1 MSILEDLT
9 VLLPV
14 LDVPME
20 TGVFSNMAPDQYL
33 VIVPLS
39 DSFDLYADNEP
50 VVDIQEARLSLYS
63 KGSYTAVKNRLVRLL
78 VKSGY
83 TITDRQY
90 LGFEPESGYHHF
102 YQGRLLPFIVPP
114 FHIRSIGPHPRCSG
128 GSRIQ
133 ARSLSTAG
141 R

>member
-9 VLLPV
+9 ALLPV

-39 DSFDLYADNEP
+39 DSFDLHADNVPGVE
-50 VVDIQEARLSLYS
+50 IQEVRISLYS

-78 VKSGY
+78 VHSGY

-90 LGFEPESGYHHF
+90 LGYEPDTGYHH
-102 YQGRLLPFIVPP
+102 YNVDVAQYYEYETEEI
-114 FHIRSIGPHPRCSG
+114 
-128 GSRIQ
+128 
-133 ARSLSTAG
+133 
-141 R
+141 

>member
-39 DSFDLYADNEP
+39 DSFDLHADNEP
-50 VVDIQEARLSLYS
+50 GVDIQE
-63 KGSYTAVKNRLVRLL
+63 VRL
-78 VKSGY
+78 
-83 TITDRQY
+83 
-90 LGFEPESGYHHF
+90 
-102 YQGRLLPFIVPP
+102 PFT
-114 FHIRSIGPHPRCSG
+114 RKAAT
-128 GSRIQ
+128 Q
-133 ARSLSTAG
+133 L
-141 R
+141 

>member
-9 VLLPV
+9 ALLPA

-39 DSFDLYADNEP
+39 DSFDLHADNEP
-50 VVDIQEARLSLYS
+50 GVDIQEARLSLYS
-63 KGSYTAVKNRLVRLL
+63 KGSYSAVKNRLVRLL
-78 VKSGY
+78 VQSGY

-90 LGFEPESGYHHF
+90 FEPESGYHH
-102 YQGRLLPFIVPP
+102 YTVDVAQYYEYETEER
-114 FHIRSIGPHPRCSG
+114 
-128 GSRIQ
+128 
-133 ARSLSTAG
+133 
-141 R
+141 

>member
-33 VIVPLS
+33 VIMPLS
-39 DSFDLYADNEP
+39 DSFDLHADNEP
-50 VVDIQEARLSLYS
+50 GVDIQEARLSLYS

-90 LGFEPESGYHHF
+90 LGFEPESGYHH
-102 YQGRLLPFIVPP
+102 YTVDVAQYYEYETEER
-114 FHIRSIGPHPRCSG
+114 
-128 GSRIQ
+128 
-133 ARSLSTAG
+133 
-141 R
+141 

>member
-1 MSILEDLT
+1 MSLLEDLT
-9 VLLPV
+9 ALLPV

-20 TGVFSNMAPDQYL
+20 TGVFSSMAPDQYL

-39 DSFDLYADNEP
+39 DSFDLHADNEP
-50 VVDIQEARLSLYS
+50 GVDIQEARLSLYS

-90 LGFEPESGYHHF
+90 LGFEPESGYHH
-102 YQGRLLPFIVPP
+102 YTVDVAQSVSYTHLTLPTKALV
-114 FHIRSIGPHPRCSG
+114 
-128 GSRIQ
+128 
-133 ARSLSTAG
+133 
-141 R
+141 

>member
-9 VLLPV
+9 ALLPV

-39 DSFDLYADNEP
+39 DSFDLHADNEP
-50 VVDIQEARLSLYS
+50 GIDIQEARLSLYS

-78 VKSGY
+78 VQNGY

-90 LGFEPESGYHHF
+90 LGFTASGNTVRLQMSPGGHLNGQMYLPGDETRSVTVESTGTTIF
-102 YQGRLLPFIVPP
+102 TFRKGRL
-114 FHIRSIGPHPRCSG
+114 
-128 GSRIQ
+128 
-133 ARSLSTAG
+133 
-141 R
+141 